1 MNQNSFREP
10 QGRLVEVDGVQYQLI
25 DGRLHRY
32 ADLTLDKGFK
42 IVLGRI
48 GSERILMNMLNCLL
62 GLKITHLEYRTNE
75 HPGMTEEDR
84 ASRFDV
90 YCRDES
96 GNGFLIEMQNWAQ
109 KYFNKRAVYYSSLA
123 VQNQAVEEYRRQK
136 EVLQKEWDY
145 DFRPLYVVSFLNFRN
160 WTFDGCEVRRNE
172 YIATYRYRDVE
183 TGNELGD
190 GTTLVFIDLE
200 RFCKPIEECVREE
213 DLWMFCIKNMAKQSE
228 CPDGLS
234 GTEIEALFIQAE
246 LARLTMEQR
255 ISYEYSIM
263 SRNDMLNSMRE
274 QIEAAREEAEKIGRA
289 KGEAEGRAIGEA
301 EGRAEGREAGRAEG
315 LEVGRAEG
323 RAEAVRKMMAA
334 GMSVEQV
341 CGIMGMTAEEVG
353 KAL

>member
-1 MNQNSFREP
+1 
-10 QGRLVEVDGVQYQLI
+10 
-25 DGRLHRY
+25 
-32 ADLTLDKGFK
+32 
-42 IVLGRI
+42 
-48 GSERILMNMLNCLL
+48 
-62 GLKITHLEYRTNE
+62 
-75 HPGMTEEDR
+75 
-84 ASRFDV
+84 
-90 YCRDES
+90 
-96 GNGFLIEMQNWAQ
+96 
-109 KYFNKRAVYYSSLA
+109 
-123 VQNQAVEEYRRQK
+123 
-136 EVLQKEWDY
+136 
-145 DFRPLYVVSFLNFRN
+145 
-160 WTFDGCEVRRNE
+160 
-172 YIATYRYRDVE
+172 VE

-246 LARLTMEQR
+246 LARLTMVQR

-301 EGRAEGREAGRAEG
+301 EGRAEGREVGRAEG

-334 GMSVEQV
+334 GMSVGQV
-341 CGIMGMTAEEVG
+341 CTIMGMTAEEVE